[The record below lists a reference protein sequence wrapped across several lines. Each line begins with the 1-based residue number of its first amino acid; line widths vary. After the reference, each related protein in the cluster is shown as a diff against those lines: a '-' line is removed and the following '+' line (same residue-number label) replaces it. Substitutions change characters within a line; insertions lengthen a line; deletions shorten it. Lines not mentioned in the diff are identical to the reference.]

1 MRPSRPPSISYW
13 PSNVVHAVSARDRR
27 GVVVLVVSGV
37 LVVLSASTMPGAA
50 QKREGAA
57 EVTPVTGPS
66 TIRHLG
72 KTIETSSMGWAGQW
86 SPPPGLVTS
95 PAPPPAAQG
104 TLVLGGADLYRISCR
119 ACHKPDGA
127 GAPPEINSIIGPI
140 QAASVQWMTD
150 RMKAMGRP
158 ADRAFIQQLTSG
170 TEADLQKRLRQ
181 GGHNMPSFD
190 HLSDAEITV
199 LRPYLDQMAGL
210 PGAAGR
216 QRHITEPTAR
226 VGELIVKGTCHVCHD
241 ATGPESPPTTV
252 LSGVIPPLSSMP
264 HQKTFADFVRKV
276 REGTP
281 IPAGTSGVWSRGR
294 MPVFNYVS
302 EQEAAAAYSYLSL
315 YPPR

>member
-1 MRPSRPPSISYW
+1 M
-13 PSNVVHAVSARDRR
+13 SARDKRS
-27 GVVVLVVSGV
+27 VLLLVVPGV
-37 LVVLSASTMPGAA
+37 LVVLSASTIRGAA

-57 EVTPVTGPS
+57 DVTPVTGPS
-66 TIRHLG
+66 TLRHLG

-86 SPPPGLVTS
+86 SPPPALVTP
-95 PAPPPAAQG
+95 PAPPAVAPG
-104 TLVLGGADLYRISCR
+104 TLVLSGADLYRISCR

-170 TEADLQKRLRQ
+170 TEADLQKRLRE

-190 HLSDAEITV
+190 HLSDAEIAV
-199 LRPYLDQMAGL
+199 LRPYLDQVAGL
-210 PGAAGR
+210 AGAAGR
-216 QRHITEPTAR
+216 QRRITEPAAR

-241 ATGPESPPTTV
+241 ATGPESPATTA
-252 LSGVIPPLSSMP
+252 LSGIIPPLSSMP

-294 MPVFNYVS
+294 MPVLNYLS

-315 YPPR
+315 YPPK